1 MYVFFPLSRT
11 LSSKSQDDRVFSP
24 MEMAQRQNQK
34 LLAAYQARI
43 ARSGT
48 AKQQQATLVRND
60 HSQIIFR
67 STYILKIALD
77 RANLY
82 N

>member
-1 MYVFFPLSRT
+1 
-11 LSSKSQDDRVFSP
+11 

-67 STYILKIALD
+67 STYILPAAYTRNILQGSCFHEPEKDERITQ
-77 RANLY
+77 
-82 N
+82 